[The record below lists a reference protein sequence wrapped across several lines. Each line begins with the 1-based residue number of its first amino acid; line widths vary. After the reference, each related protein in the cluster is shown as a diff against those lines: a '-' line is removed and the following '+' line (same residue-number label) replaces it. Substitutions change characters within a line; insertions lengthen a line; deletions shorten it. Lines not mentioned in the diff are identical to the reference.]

1 MPESCN
7 PVKNRKPLNYEIRE
21 RRERGR
27 LKPAA
32 HPEGSPYLGGEILVF
47 GVRRTLRVS
56 RKGYRAEELQP
67 DPSIHL
73 TQKAQGAQKER
84 KRRLEQPCYRAEAQ
98 RRGGAWAILWG
109 GSICVHL
116 RYLRLKIRNFHGMEN
131 ILRETIRMRFNA

>member
-1 MPESCN
+1 M
-7 PVKNRKPLNYEIRE
+7 RE
-21 RRERGR
+21 KRERGR

-32 HPEGSPYLGGEILVF
+32 RPEGSPYLGAEILVV
-47 GVRRTLRVS
+47 GRTLRVS

-73 TQKAQGAQKER
+73 TQKAQGEQKER
-84 KRRLEQPCYRAEAQ
+84 KRRLEQPCYRAEPQ

-109 GSICVHL
+109 GFICVHL

-131 ILRETIRMRFNA
+131 RLCETIRTRSNA